1 MAIRLSPRPMNIRP
15 SDSLSANSADESK
28 ADLPRV
34 INSSDLL
41 QGNREVLIE
50 HAGERYRLLLTRNGK
65 LLLQK

>member
-15 SDSLSANSADESK
+15 SDSLPASPADDSTAN
-28 ADLPRV
+28 LPRV
-34 INSSDLL
+34 ISSNDLL